1 MELTR
6 RFLRQFGVVLAC
18 LLGAVALWLSFAA
31 QLSPWPWAMA
41 AVVAL
46 LLAGLAPSWLRPLAR
61 VWMWIG
67 HWLGFVNTR
76 LLLGLVFFLIITPVA
91 FLFRL
96 MGRDALSL
104 KHKQARSYWQTVDK
118 TTPPESF
125 KNQF

>member
-6 RFLRQFGVVLAC
+6 RFLRQFGVGLAC
-18 LLGAVALWLSFAA
+18 LLAAVALWQLFSA
-31 QLSPWPWAMA
+31 QLSPWPWALA

-61 VWMWIG
+61 GWMFIA

-76 LLLGLVFFLIITPVA
+76 LLLAMVFFLIITPVA

-104 KHKQARSYWQTVDK
+104 KHKRARSYWQTQEK
-118 TTPPESF
+118 TNSPESF